1 MQAVF
6 IQRKI
11 KCNKPLLSE
20 YTITVFLI
28 TEGFIMCGIAGWAD
42 FGNSLE
48 DKGGV
53 MEKMRQSISHR
64 GPDSFGDFSDDNCR
78 LSHTRLAV
86 IDVENGK
93 QPMSSGSYTIVYN
106 GELYNTEDIRGELI
120 KNGCSFLTHSDTEVL
135 LKAYIM
141 WGEKCLERLNGIYG
155 FAIWNS
161 VEKTLFM
168 ARDRIGVKPFFYYS
182 YEGGIIF
189 ASEIKALLA
198 HPYVKPVIGREGIV
212 SLMLLGPA
220 RKGGCGIFKGVE
232 ELLPGECALF
242 TKNGLKK
249 RQYWSLTA
257 KPHTE
262 GLSETIGH
270 LRYLLVDSINRQLV
284 SDVPLCTFLS
294 GGLDSSL
301 ISAVAARKY
310 KTEGRQLSTYSVDYK
325 DNRKNFVASS
335 FQPDEDAPWIVKM
348 SEFIGS
354 RHTNVE
360 IDSPLLAEA
369 LIPSMEARDLPGMAD
384 VDSSLYL
391 FCGEVKKNFTVAV
404 SGECADELFAG
415 YPWYHKK
422 ELLYG
427 EGFPWSGATAERS
440 ALLKEGVLG
449 TTAPEEY
456 VKAAIKSTTDKTSYL
471 ETDSEDDKAMR
482 RMFMLN
488 FYWFMQTLLDRKD
501 RCSMA
506 HGLEVRVP
514 FCDHRIAE
522 YAYNIPWEIKSL
534 GGREKGL
541 VRKISEEFLPYD
553 VVWRKKSPYPKT
565 HNPDY
570 MRLVFDKFKA
580 LSAEKD
586 FRLTDILDR
595 DKIVELIASE
605 GKSFS
610 KNWYGQLMCT
620 PQMFAYLIQLE
631 MWMRKYRV
639 EIEG

>member
-1 MQAVF
+1 
-6 IQRKI
+6 
-11 KCNKPLLSE
+11 
-20 YTITVFLI
+20 
-28 TEGFIMCGIAGWAD
+28 MCGIAGWAD
-42 FGNSLE
+42 FRNSLTE
-48 DKGGV
+48 KGGI

-64 GPDSFGDFSDDNCR
+64 GPDSYGDFSDTHCR

-93 QPMSSGSYTIVYN
+93 QPMSSGAYTIVYN
-106 GELYNTEDIRGELI
+106 GELYNTEEIRSEL
-120 KNGCSFLTHSDTEVL
+120 KKTGVVFNSRSDTEVL
-135 LKAYIM
+135 LKAYIL
-141 WGEKCLERLNGIYG
+141 WGEKCLERLNGIYA
-155 FAIWNS
+155 FAVWNS
-161 VEKTLFM
+161 VEESLFV
-168 ARDRIGVKPFFYYS
+168 ARDRIGVKPFFYYA

-189 ASEIKALLA
+189 SSEIKSILS
-198 HPYVKPVIGREGIV
+198 HPYVKPVIDNEGAA

-220 RKGGCGIFKGVE
+220 RKGGLGVFKGIE
-232 ELLPGECALF
+232 ELRPAECGLF
-242 TKNGLKK
+242 TRKGFIK
-249 RQYWSLTA
+249 RQYWSLEA

-262 GLSETIGH
+262 SLSDTMGH

-310 KTEGRQLSTYSVDYK
+310 KSEGRTLSTYSVDYK
-325 DNRKNFVASS
+325 DNRKNFVASN

-354 RHTNVE
+354 NHTNVE
-360 IDSPLLAEA
+360 IDSPLLTDA

-404 SGECADELFAG
+404 SGECADELMGG

-427 EGFPWSGATAERS
+427 EEFPWSLATAER
-440 ALLKEGVLG
+440 AGLLKSGIAEKIS
-449 TTAPEEY
+449 PSEY
-456 VKAAIKSTTDKTSYL
+456 VRNAIKSTTDKTSYL
-471 ETDSEDDKAMR
+471 DSDSEDDKAMR

-522 YAYNIPWEIKSL
+522 YAYNIPWEIKAL

-541 VRKISEEFLPYD
+541 MRKVAEEFLPYD

-570 MRLVFDKFKA
+570 MRLVFERFKK
-580 LSAEKD
+580 LAEEKNC
-586 FRLTDILDR
+586 RLYEILDR
-595 DKIVELIASE
+595 SKIAELIASE

-631 MWMRKYRV
+631 IWLRKYEVR
-639 EIEG
+639 IEL

>member
-1 MQAVF
+1 
-6 IQRKI
+6 
-11 KCNKPLLSE
+11 
-20 YTITVFLI
+20 
-28 TEGFIMCGIAGWAD
+28 MCGIAGWID
-42 FGNSLE
+42 FKNSLYE
-48 DKGGV
+48 NGGI

-64 GPDSFGDFSDDNCR
+64 GPDSYGDFSDRHCR

-93 QPMSSGSYTIVYN
+93 QPMSSGAYTIVYN
-106 GELYNTEDIRGELI
+106 GELYNTEDIRSELV
-120 KNGCSFLTHSDTEVL
+120 KLGVEFGSRSDTEVL

-141 WGEKCLERLNGIYG
+141 WGEKCLERLNGIYA
-155 FAIWNS
+155 FAVWNS
-161 VEKTLFM
+161 VEETLFM
-168 ARDRIGVKPFFYYS
+168 ARDRIGVKPFFYYAF
-182 YEGGIIF
+182 EGGLVF
-189 ASEIKALLA
+189 ASEMKALLA
-198 HPYVKPVIGREGIV
+198 HPQVTPVIDREGIA
-212 SLMLLGPA
+212 SLILLGPA
-220 RKGGCGIFKGVE
+220 RKGGLGVFKGIE
-232 ELLPGECALF
+232 ELMPAECAVLSRSGF
-242 TKNGLKK
+242 KK
-249 RQYWSLTA
+249 RQYWSLKA

-262 GLSETIGH
+262 SLSDTMGH
-270 LRYLLVDSINRQLV
+270 LRWLITDSINRQLV

-301 ISAVAARKY
+301 ISAVAAKRY
-310 KTEGRQLSTYSVDYK
+310 KSEGRTLHTYSVDYK

-354 RHTNVE
+354 VHTNVE
-360 IDSPLLAEA
+360 IDSPLLADA

-404 SGECADELFAG
+404 SGECADELMGG

-427 EGFPWSGATAERS
+427 EEFPWSLATTER
-440 ALLKEGVLG
+440 ANLLKAGVLG
-449 TTAPEEY
+449 DTLPTEY
-456 VKAAIKSTTDKTSYL
+456 VKAAIKATTDRTSYL
-471 ETDSEDDKAMR
+471 DADTDDDRAMR

-522 YAYNIPWEIKSL
+522 YAYNIPWEVKAL

-541 VRKISEEFLPYD
+541 MRKVAEEFLPYD

-570 MRLVFDKFKA
+570 MRLVFERFKA
-580 LSAEKD
+580 LTAEKEC
-586 FRLTDILDR
+586 RLYEILDKA
-595 DKIVELIASE
+595 KIAELIASE

-631 MWMRKYRV
+631 MWLRKYEV
-639 EIEG
+639 KIEC